1 MIKLLFLSFSLIL
14 HSLRFCKNIF
24 KIEIKMLLNKSTR
37 LTTSFRNQ
45 VSKHV
50 ILSINKISFNPM
62 GQLLM
67 IQGC

>member
-1 MIKLLFLSFSLIL
+1 MIKLLFLSFSLVL

-24 KIEIKMLLNKSTR
+24 KIEIKMLLNKS
-37 LTTSFRNQ
+37 TTSFRNQ